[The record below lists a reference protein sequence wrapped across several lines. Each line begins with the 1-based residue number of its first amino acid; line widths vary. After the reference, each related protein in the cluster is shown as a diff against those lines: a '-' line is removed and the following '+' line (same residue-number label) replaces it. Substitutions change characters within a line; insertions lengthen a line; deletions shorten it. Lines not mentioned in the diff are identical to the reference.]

1 LNRSTTRGLR
11 SIIARW
17 SWYISNTLFLVMPDG
32 RGVIVVK
39 TAVFGIL
46 YLSCI
51 GSFPNWCFKKL
62 LVDEGDQCLRAR
74 EAGEVERRCLDSKAA
89 RTDVLVS
96 QAMDPAKSADMRRT
110 RISRVLERDF
120 THPCIQNRSLGTTIP
135 RQAPANIR
143 ERCHC
148 FSYHA
153 LENILPATPTLRG
166 RMLFGRFVLWG
177 HTSGTASSYWRRRER
192 CSPESR

>member
-1 LNRSTTRGLR
+1 M
-11 SIIARW
+11 
-17 SWYISNTLFLVMPDG
+17 SNTLFLVMPAG

-74 EAGEVERRCLDSKAA
+74 EAGEVERRCLDSRAA

-96 QAMDPAKSADMRRT
+96 QAMDPAKSADMRRAHVSAVCSSVT
-110 RISRVLERDF
+110 SHTPASRIAVWER
-120 THPCIQNRSLGTTIP
+120 PY
-135 RQAPANIR
+135 PAKSPPT
-143 ERCHC
+143 
-148 FSYHA
+148 F
-153 LENILPATPTLRG
+153 ENGVIAFLVMPLKIYFLLLP
-166 RMLFGRFVLWG
+166 
-177 HTSGTASSYWRRRER
+177 H
-192 CSPESR
+192 